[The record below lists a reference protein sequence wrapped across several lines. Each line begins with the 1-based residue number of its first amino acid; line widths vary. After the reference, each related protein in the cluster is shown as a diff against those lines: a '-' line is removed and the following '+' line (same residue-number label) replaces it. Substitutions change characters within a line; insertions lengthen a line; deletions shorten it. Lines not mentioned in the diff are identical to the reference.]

1 MKLRENQNIPSS
13 EVFVLENGE
22 PTKKNIENI
31 LKNKKSIIFGL
42 PGAYT
47 SVCSAK
53 HLPGFKNLYQD
64 IIEKGVDK
72 IMCFAVND
80 PHVMKAWAEQNDVFG
95 KIEMISDPDASYAK
109 EIGLDF
115 YTPHMGIRSVRFAM
129 IIDNKVITHLFV
141 EEPGVFDVSSAE
153 NIIKHL

>member
-1 MKLRENQNIPSS
+1 MIKVGDELPQGILRTKTATIHELKTDEMFSGKK
-13 EVFVLENGE
+13 VVLF
-22 PTKKNIENI
+22 
-31 LKNKKSIIFGL
+31 SL
-42 PGAYT
+42 PGAFT
-47 SVCSAK
+47 PTCSAK

-64 IIEKGVDK
+64 IIDKGVDK

-95 KIEMISDPDASYAK
+95 KIEMISDPDASYTK

-129 IIDNKVITHLFV
+129 IIDDGKIVKIFN
-141 EEPGVFDVSSAE
+141 ENGPGLDLSKAE
-153 NIIKHL
+153 NVIKSI

>member
-1 MKLRENQNIPSS
+1 
-13 EVFVLENGE
+13 
-22 PTKKNIENI
+22 
-31 LKNKKSIIFGL
+31 
-42 PGAYT
+42 
-47 SVCSAK
+47 
-53 HLPGFKNLYQD
+53 
-64 IIEKGVDK
+64 
-72 IMCFAVND
+72 MCIRD
-80 PHVMKAWAEQNDVFG
+80 
-95 KIEMISDPDASYAK
+95 SPDASYTK